1 MCNRVTRLDAGLMP
15 RQITPAMRVRAY
27 GRLESP
33 PCMTP
38 PRTGTPN
45 RFAMP
50 LPMQTIRRGESHA
63 IELRFVLFQIEACL
77 LYGADVDAVDEFR
90 NSALHVAV
98 RKGRIAVVKQ
108 LLDCGCASDLVD
120 ELGNTP
126 RALAKKQVSSIVL
139 PPSLPSLSVVSC
151 QCGFLSPAR
160 HGKSQP
166 FSAAFRSPC
175 QARGMRRQGRHDME
189 AHFREDSRST
199 SQHLPPLSLPCGRW
213 YSR

>member
-1 MCNRVTRLDAGLMP
+1 MRNRVTRLDAGLMP

-38 PRTGTPN
+38 PRAGTPN

-139 PPSLPSLSVVSC
+139 PPSLPPFPLGC
-151 QCGFLSPAR
+151 QLPVWFFVACTAR
-160 HGKSQP
+160 
-166 FSAAFRSPC
+166 
-175 QARGMRRQGRHDME
+175 
-189 AHFREDSRST
+189 
-199 SQHLPPLSLPCGRW
+199 
-213 YSR
+213 